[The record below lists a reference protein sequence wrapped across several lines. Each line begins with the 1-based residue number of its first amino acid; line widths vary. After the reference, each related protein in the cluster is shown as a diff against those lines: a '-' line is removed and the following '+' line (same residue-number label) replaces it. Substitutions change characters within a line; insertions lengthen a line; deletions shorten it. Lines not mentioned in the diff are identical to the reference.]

1 MIAAIRALPSTRLTR
16 PRNSA
21 EVSAGGTGE
30 VEMLEYLGYTV
41 FLVVML
47 GCLLYVMSSLETEG
61 APEDPKR

>member
-1 MIAAIRALPSTRLTR
+1 
-16 PRNSA
+16 
-21 EVSAGGTGE
+21 
-30 VEMLEYLGYTV
+30 MLEYLGYTV